1 MKRIWT
7 VTVLASILI
16 LGSIGLSQIP
26 SAFAQISITQ
36 GSVLSIDPI
45 VPFIYKIN
53 PDTGATISSV
63 KITLDGTFLDGLTVN
78 GGLGIA
84 FNPDDEK
91 VYALLALSPDPDTC
105 VFPDCDGGGKGLTR
119 HLVTINPLTGVAT
132 LVGDTGVKKIAS
144 LAFNSG
150 TLYSVKLG
158 GSDKDLPNKLSTI
171 STVDGSVTTKCD
183 LNAEDGTGLT
193 FNPDDGLLYY
203 TTEGEFQRINNFNV
217 DPCDV
222 TDIVL
227 IPEQDNPS
235 ALTFINSFLI
245 VNDFDELLFIANNND
260 IASIDLLD
268 EDSRGLTVVLFDIII
283 GGEIIPLDN
292 SALVIAGVQS
302 VSMWMIPVILTGIGI
317 GVFVIMRTRK

>member
-1 MKRIWT
+1 MERIWT
-7 VTVLASILI
+7 VTVFASILI
-16 LGSIGLSQIP
+16 LGSIGFSQTP

-63 KITLDGTFLDGLTVN
+63 EITLDFDDDLTVN

-84 FNPDDEK
+84 FNPGDGK
-91 VYALLALSPDPDTC
+91 VYALLALSPDPDSTGNH
-105 VFPDCDGGGKGLTR
+105 DGTGAGLTR
-119 HLVTINPLTGVAT
+119 HLVTIDPLTGVAT

-158 GSDKDLPNKLSTI
+158 GSDKDLPNTLSTI

-183 LNAEDGTGLT
+183 LDAEDGTALA

-203 TTEGEFQRINNFNV
+203 TTDGEFQRINDFNV

-222 TDIVL
+222 TDIAL
-227 IPEQDNPS
+227 SDFPGNPS
-235 ALTFINSFLI
+235 ALTFFNSFLI
-245 VNDFDELLFIANNND
+245 VDFFDELSFIANNND
-260 IASIDLLD
+260 VTSIDTLD
-268 EDSRGLTVVLFDIII
+268 ESSRGLTVVLPVIAT
-283 GGEIIPLDN
+283 GGELIPIDQT
-292 SALVIAGVQS
+292 ALLLAGVQS
-302 VSMWMIPVILTGIGI
+302 VSMWMIPVVIAGIGI
-317 GVFVIMRTRK
+317 GVFVTMRTRK

>member
-1 MKRIWT
+1 MGHMKRIWT

-16 LGSIGLSQIP
+16 LGSIGFSQTP
-26 SAFAQISITQ
+26 SAFAQISITP

-63 KITLDGTFLDGLTVN
+63 EITLDVTFLGGLTVN

-84 FNPDDEK
+84 FNPDDGK
-91 VYALLALSPDPDTC
+91 VYALLALSPDPDSTGNH
-105 VFPDCDGGGKGLTR
+105 DGTGAGLTR
-119 HLVTINPLTGVAT
+119 HLVTIDPLTGVAT

-150 TLYSVKLG
+150 TLYSV
-158 GSDKDLPNKLSTI
+158 NKNADTLSTI
-171 STVDGSVTTKCD
+171 STVDGSVVNLCE
-183 LNAEDGTGLT
+183 LYQAAGTGLA

-203 TTEGEFQRINNFNV
+203 TTEGEFQRIDDFNV

-222 TDIVL
+222 TDIAL
-227 IPEQDNPS
+227 DTPGNPS

-245 VNDFDELLFIANNND
+245 VDVFDELSFIANNNVVT
-260 IASIDLLD
+260 SIGDLD
-268 EDSRGLTVVLFDIII
+268 EDSRGLTVVIPVSFII
-283 GGEIIPLDN
+283 GGELIPLDTT
-292 SALVIAGVQS
+292 ALLLAGAQS
-302 VSMWMIPVILTGIGI
+302 ISMWMIPVVVSGAGI
-317 GVFVIMRTRK
+317 GVFVIMRSRK